1 MQKNLRILPH
11 IIVQNYQINMAL
23 ATITIKNFNF
33 SISTLYPHI
42 ISTLYPTLFNYIYN
56 LVILT
61 SNQHIYNK
69 KQLNYQTITIEPI
82 FLLKMKINHTF

>member
-33 SISTLYPHI
+33 SGLSCGEDYSLSKDDVKNINNVMKQIEVKT
-42 ISTLYPTLFNYIYN
+42 
-56 LVILT
+56 
-61 SNQHIYNK
+61 NK
-69 KQLNYQTITIEPI
+69 KMPGTDS
-82 FLLKMKINHTF
+82 